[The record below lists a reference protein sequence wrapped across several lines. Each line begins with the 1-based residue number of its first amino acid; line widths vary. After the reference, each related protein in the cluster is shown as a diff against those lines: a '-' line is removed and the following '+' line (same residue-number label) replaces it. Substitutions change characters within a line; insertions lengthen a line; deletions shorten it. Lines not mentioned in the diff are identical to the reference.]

1 MVGHSAPRVTS
12 HGNPGAGGGSSVDL
26 RATPVDRSATAR
38 PLVVRLDCSKQA
50 HRALVCAVERAP
62 RATRAARTR
71 NRPPGWSVLP
81 SFPHQRNC
89 VPLEKKGFRDE
100 LLARPRSATRATA
113 VRAEQLEP
121 ARRPGGAIPA
131 CPATRAFPATPPPV
145 AGSACA
151 AKSASPA
158 TTVFAAT
165 SVSPTAATG
174 TWLGIAPS
182 FRAAAGRISTPR
194 PVEGAP
200 GLVAGP

>member
-12 HGNPGAGGGSSVDL
+12 HGNPGAGGGSAVDL
-26 RATPVDRSATAR
+26 RATPVERSATVR
-38 PLVVRLDCSKQA
+38 PLVVRLDCSRQA

-62 RATRAARTR
+62 RATHAARTR

-81 SFPHQRNC
+81 SFPSSAQLRHIREERFS
-89 VPLEKKGFRDE
+89 PDE
-100 LLARPRSATRATA
+100 LLARPRAATRATA

-145 AGSACA
+145 GGSASA
-151 AKSASPA
+151 TPASPA

-165 SVSPTAATG
+165 TVSPTAATG
-174 TWLGIAPS
+174 TCLGVAPA
-182 FRAAAGRISTPR
+182 FRAAAGPISTSR
-194 PVEGAP
+194 PVESAP